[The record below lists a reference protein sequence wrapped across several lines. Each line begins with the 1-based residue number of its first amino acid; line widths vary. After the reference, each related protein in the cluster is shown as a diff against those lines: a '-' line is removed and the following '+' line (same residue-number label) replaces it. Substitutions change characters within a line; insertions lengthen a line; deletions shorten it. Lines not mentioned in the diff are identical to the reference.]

1 VISATSQRS
10 GGPTGADEA
19 PLSGNPS
26 PETLRGTQGA
36 TEEKDIAVVLRAQ
49 KKRIHRRFAVSFRVY
64 FLNLNL

>member
-49 KKRIHRRFAVSFRVY
+49 KKGFTGVLPFLFVY
-64 FLNLNL
+64 TS